1 MARIRRIL
9 HCDLNSFYASV
20 ELLKHPE
27 LAQVPVAVS
36 GSPDSRHGIILA
48 KNEAAKRYDIKTAET
63 VWQAKKKCP
72 ELVLLPPHHE
82 TYKIYSKI
90 INEIYNTFTDK
101 VEPFSIDESW
111 LDVTDTMHLFGGS
124 GTAVGDLV
132 RRTVKERTGLTISVG
147 VSYNKVFAKLGS
159 DYKKPD
165 AVTVITPQNYKQIL
179 WPLPVTA
186 LIYVGRSAFKRLG
199 AYGIKTIGDLARFD
213 RNILKYDLGKTGA
226 MLHDYA
232 NGIDDSAVRP
242 AREAREVKSV
252 GNGNTF
258 ARDLKNMDEVRQGL
272 WPLCE
277 TVARRLRAHGLKCRG
292 IQVTIKDENFRSIS
306 RQTLLDVPTH
316 LSGEIFD
323 TAAAIVARDWQFSKN
338 IRMLTVTGIHLEK
351 AGCAAEQVSIFS
363 EDLRQRQ
370 VKNEKIEV
378 AVAALQGKFGKA
390 MIQRG
395 AALSK
400 NTADAAENEKHLEI
414 SYL

>member
-1 MARIRRIL
+1 MEKIRRIL

-27 LAQVPVAVS
+27 LKEVPVAVS

-48 KNEAAKRYDIKTAET
+48 KNEPAKKFRVQTAET
-63 VWQAKKKCP
+63 VWQAKRKCP

-82 TYKIYSKI
+82 EYKKYSKI
-90 INEIYNTFTDK
+90 INGIYNEFTDK

-111 LDVTDTMHLFGGS
+111 LDVTDTMHLFGGN

-165 AVTVITPQNYKQIL
+165 AVTVITLQNYQKIL

-186 LIYVGRSAFKRLG
+186 LIYVGQSAFKKLRG
-199 AYGIKTIGDLARFD
+199 YGIRTIGDLACFD
-213 RNILKYDLGKTGA
+213 RSILKYDLGKTGE

-232 NGIDDSAVRP
+232 NGIDDSPVRL
-242 AREAREVKSV
+242 AKEARTVKSV

-258 ARDLKNMDEVRQGL
+258 SKDLKNMKEVRQGL
-272 WPLCE
+272 YPLCE
-277 TVARRLRAHGLKCRG
+277 TVARRLKGYGLKCRG
-292 IQVTIKDENFRSIS
+292 VQVTIKDEAFHSIS
-306 RQTLLDVPTH
+306 RQVMLREATH
-316 LSGEIFD
+316 LTKVLFE
-323 TAAAIVARDWQFSKN
+323 AAVSMVQKEWHFSKN
-338 IRMLTVTGIHLEK
+338 IRMLTVTGIHLED
-351 AGCAAEQVSIFS
+351 ARDRSTEQLSFFS
-363 EDLRQRQ
+363 E
-370 VKNEKIEV
+370 EKSERREKDEKLE
-378 AVAALQGKFGKA
+378 AMMATLQGKFGA
-390 MIQRG
+390 EVITRG
-395 AALSK
+395 SVLP
-400 NTADAAENEKHLEI
+400 ENEEDRHSLTDH